1 MFIYTLD
8 VLCELKLWLKTR
20 DEVVLSC
27 NNNVINLEIN

>member
-8 VLCELKLWLKTR
+8 VLCELNLWLKTS